1 MGDADFSSFPQS
13 ATLRAASGQSLHH
26 QRRQSATERLDEIL
40 EVSTE
45 QWSTRACTC
54 ATCAARQALGPAD
67 ALLR

>member
-45 QWSTRACTC
+45 QWSTRACTW
-54 ATCAARQALGPAD
+54 TS
-67 ALLR
+67 